1 MNSAMNGPMK
11 TAHCTAHDTAPA
23 DTSNTT
29 DRRLMHPMT
38 PKHAPLP
45 RLQSMLSKL
54 ALPALPA
61 LLALATLGLV
71 GCKDAPP
78 PAPPEPAAPILQ
90 GAQLRFQPGHP
101 QLAMLTTTAA
111 APATQITLE
120 LPARLVW
127 NEERTQRIYPAFAGR
142 VTAIAADLG
151 QIVRPG
157 SALAMLASPDYGAAQ
172 ADAAKARADVEFSR
186 KSLARQREL
195 LDLGVTARKD
205 FEQAEADAARS
216 QAELARAQARV
227 ALYGGAVS
235 TSTVTSTATT
245 APGVD
250 QKLALRATL
259 GGVVVERNL
268 NPGQEV
274 RPDQAGPGAPPLF
287 VISDPTTLWVQ
298 IDAREADAA
307 TMRRGA
313 AFELEVPALPGQR
326 FEGRVTAV
334 SDAIDA
340 NTRTI
345 KVRGYVPNANRVL
358 RAEML
363 ATARFERSLGS
374 GVMLP
379 AQAVR
384 LAGSTH
390 SVFVQTAPGAFEPRE
405 VKLGW
410 QGPQQVLVSS
420 GLEVGEQVVSGN
432 MLLLARMYRLAIE
445 ESKPTGGAAAASAS
459 ATASNPAPAPVTAP
473 PLSSASAARASP

>member
-1 MNSAMNGPMK
+1 MPAK
-11 TAHCTAHDTAPA
+11 TL
-23 DTSNTT
+23 N
-29 DRRLMHPMT
+29 RT
-38 PKHAPLP
+38 PL
-45 RLQSMLSKL
+45 LG
-54 ALPALPA
+54 
-61 LLALATLGLV
+61 LLALATLGLIA
-71 GCKDAPP
+71 CKEAPP

-101 QLAMLTTTAA
+101 QLAQLTTSAA

-142 VTAIAADLG
+142 VTAIAVDLG
-151 QIVRPG
+151 QTVQPG

-172 ADAAKARADVEFSR
+172 ADAAKARADVDFSR

-195 LDLGVTARKD
+195 LDLGVAARKD
-205 FEQAEADAARS
+205 FEQAEADAART
-216 QAELARAQARV
+216 QAELSRAQARV
-227 ALYGGAVS
+227 ALYGGAAAVS
-235 TSTVTSTATT
+235 
-245 APGVD
+245 GVD

-259 GGVVVERNL
+259 AGVVVERNL

-274 RPDQAGPGAPPLF
+274 RPDQAGPGVPPLF

-298 IDAREADAA
+298 IDAREAEAG

-334 SDAIDA
+334 SDAIDP
-340 NTRTI
+340 NSRTI
-345 KVRGYVPNANRVL
+345 KVRGYVPNAGRVL

-384 LAGSTH
+384 LSGSTH
-390 SVFVQTAPGAFEPRE
+390 SVFVQTSPGVFEPRE
-405 VKLGW
+405 IKLGW
-410 QGPQQVLVSS
+410 QGPQQVLVSR

-432 MLLLARMYRLAIE
+432 MLLLARMYRLAQE
-445 ESKPTGGAAAASAS
+445 ESKPAGGAPTAASAGKGS
-459 ATASNPAPAPVTAP
+459 SAAAPAASVATAAPAKAGP
-473 PLSSASAARASP
+473 